1 MFQNPNLRSV
11 MNGTKKVTNAM
22 TTKDTPS
29 TQVPIQV
36 VESRSKAQI
45 SRFEAL

>member
-11 MNGTKKVTNAM
+11 TSGTKKTAAV
-22 TTKDTPS
+22 TKDTPL

>member
-1 MFQNPNLRSV
+1 MFQNPNLRPV
-11 MNGTKKVTNAM
+11 MNGTKKVTTAM
-22 TTKDTPS
+22 TKDTPS